1 MVAGMR
7 MVMKIIN
14 IIQVRTLFLMVSF
27 LFSSTVFAE
36 SQLTNL
42 NVNPLTGEKVELLFE
57 FNDVIAGY
65 TDKLHYRPNKLVI
78 DVDNAS
84 SVLKL
89 NPVTIDKSGINDVV
103 TERTSDGLRMTI
115 TLSTLMPYRI
125 ENQGKR
131 LLVRFGNLGEKEQ
144 PEDGTVAALINA
156 VSQEPLEQSG
166 SVAEGLIGQADTGK
180 TFAPTPE
187 GYVNNIDSID
197 FKRGSEGQGK
207 LLVYLGNS
215 SVAVDIRRRDQQLI
229 VEFQS
234 TYIPDDLL
242 YIMDVVDFAT
252 VVEKV
257 ETFREDGKTRIVF
270 NIKDEYNYRYDQ
282 LDTLFM
288 VEVTAKPKDEKQSA
302 YQGKAISLNF
312 QDIPVRTVL
321 QLIADFNGFNLVIT
335 DSVSGNI
342 TLRLDDVPWEQ
353 ALDIILKVKGLGKR
367 LDGNVLMIA
376 PATELANSEREQ
388 LESEQ
393 KVAELSTL
401 YSEYIQINYAKAK
414 DIVTLLSG
422 DKTSL
427 LSSRGSV
434 SLDER
439 TNTLLIK
446 DTAAVI
452 DSVKEMLEVLDVPV
466 RQVVIEARMVTVS
479 EAVGEQLGVQWSS
492 SSSSSDDGLNIDLG
506 FNADGNHVG
515 FQVAN
520 IDGDLLDLELAAI
533 ESESKGQVIASPRIT
548 TADQQTA
555 YIESGTEIPY
565 EESSSSGATTIS
577 FQKAVLSLEV
587 TPQIT
592 PDNKIILDL
601 TITQDSVGEIVT
613 SSDGTESVAI
623 DTQEIS
629 TQVLADNGET
639 IVLGGIYQQTVTSSE
654 TKVPL
659 LGDIPFLGA
668 LFRQTKDSSSKD
680 EVLIF
685 VTPRIV
691 MQSKP

>member
-1 MVAGMR
+1 
-7 MVMKIIN
+7 MKIIN
-14 IIQVRTLFLMVSF
+14 IKQVRNLFLMVSF
-27 LFSSTVFAE
+27 LFSSAVFAE
-36 SQLTNL
+36 SQLTDL
-42 NVNPLTGEKVELLFE
+42 NVNPLTGEKIELLFE
-57 FNDVIAGY
+57 FNDAIASY

-89 NPVTIDKSGINDVV
+89 NPVTIDQSGIDSVE

-115 TLSTLMPYRI
+115 SLDSLMPYRI

-131 LLVRFGNLGEKEQ
+131 LLVRFGDLGEKEQ
-144 PEDGTVAALINA
+144 PEDGTVAALISA
-156 VSQEPLEQSG
+156 VSQDTSEQSA
-166 SVAEGLIGQADTGK
+166 SVAEGLIGQNGAAK
-180 TFAPTPE
+180 TLAPTPE

-234 TYIPDDLL
+234 TYIPDELL

-257 ETFREDGKTRIVF
+257 ETFKEDGKTRVVF

-288 VEVTAKPKDEKQSA
+288 VEVSAKPKDEKESA

-422 DKTSL
+422 EKTSL

-479 EAVGEQLGVQWSS
+479 ESIGEELGVAWSS
-492 SSSSSDDGLNIDLG
+492 TSSEDDDDLNIDLG
-506 FNADGNHVG
+506 FNSDGNSLG
-515 FQVAN
+515 FQIAN
-520 IDGDLLDLELAAI
+520 IDGDLLDLELSAL

-548 TADQQTA
+548 TADGQTA

-565 EESSSSGATTIS
+565 EESSSSGATTVS
-577 FQKAVLSLEV
+577 FEKAVLSLEV

-613 SSDGTESVAI
+613 SSDGTESVSI

-629 TQVLADNGET
+629 TQVLANNGET
-639 IVLGGIYQQTVTSSE
+639 IVLGGIFQQTVTTSE
-654 TKVPL
+654 TKVPY

-668 LFRQTKDSSSKD
+668 LFRQTSDSSSKD

-691 MQSKP
+691 MQSN

>member
-1 MVAGMR
+1 MKAGMR

-14 IIQVRTLFLMVSF
+14 IKQVRNLLLMVSF
-27 LFSSTVFAE
+27 LFSSAVFAE
-36 SQLTNL
+36 SQLTDL
-42 NVNPLTGEKVELLFE
+42 NVNPLTGEKIELLFE
-57 FNDVIAGY
+57 FNDTIASY

-89 NPVTIDKSGINDVV
+89 NPVTIDQSGIDSVE

-115 TLSTLMPYRI
+115 SLDSLMPYRI

-131 LLVRFGNLGEKEQ
+131 LLVRFGDLGEKEQ
-144 PEDGTVAALINA
+144 PEDGTVAALISA
-156 VSQEPLEQSG
+156 VSQDTSEQSA
-166 SVAEGLIGQADTGK
+166 SVAEGLIGQAGAAK
-180 TFAPTPE
+180 TLAPTPE

-257 ETFREDGKTRIVF
+257 ETFKEDGKTRIVF

-288 VEVTAKPKDEKQSA
+288 VEVSEKPKDEKESA

-422 DKTSL
+422 EKTSL

-479 EAVGEQLGVQWSS
+479 ESVGEQLGVEWSS
-492 SSSSSDDGLNIDLG
+492 TSSGDDDDLNIDLG
-506 FNADGNHVG
+506 FNSDGNSLG
-515 FQVAN
+515 FQIAN
-520 IDGDLLDLELAAI
+520 IDGDLLDLELSAL

-548 TADQQTA
+548 TADGQTA

-577 FQKAVLSLEV
+577 FEKAVLSLEV

-601 TITQDSVGEIVT
+601 TITQDSVGEIIT
-613 SSDGTESVAI
+613 SSDGSESVAI

-629 TQVLADNGET
+629 TQVLANNGET
-639 IVLGGIYQQTVTSSE
+639 IVLGGIFQQTVTTSE
-654 TKVPL
+654 TKVPY

-668 LFRQTKDSSSKD
+668 LFRQTSDSSSKD

-691 MQSKP
+691 MQSN

>member
-1 MVAGMR
+1 MVAGMK
-7 MVMKIIN
+7 MIMKIIN

-166 SVAEGLIGQADTGK
+166 SVAEGLIDQANTSK

-601 TITQDSVGEIVT
+601 TITQDSVGDILT
-613 SSDGTESVAI
+613 NSDGTESVAI

-691 MQSKP
+691 MQSKL

>member
-1 MVAGMR
+1 MVAGMK
-7 MVMKIIN
+7 MIMKIIN

-166 SVAEGLIGQADTGK
+166 SVAEGLIDQANTSK

-434 SLDER
+434 SLDGR

-601 TITQDSVGEIVT
+601 TITQDSVGDILT
-613 SSDGTESVAI
+613 NSDGTESVAI

-691 MQSKP
+691 MQSKL

>member
-1 MVAGMR
+1 
-7 MVMKIIN
+7 MKIIN
-14 IIQVRTLFLMVSF
+14 ITQVRHLFLLVSF
-27 LFSSTVFAE
+27 LFSSAVFAE
-36 SQLTNL
+36 SQLTDL

-57 FNDVIAGY
+57 FNEDIASY

-89 NPVTIDKSGINDVV
+89 NPVKIDQSGIDSVE

-115 TLSTLMPYRI
+115 SLDSLMPYRI

-131 LLVRFGNLGEKEQ
+131 LLVRFGDLGEKEQ
-144 PEDGTVAALINA
+144 PEDGTVAALISA
-156 VSQEPLEQSG
+156 VSQDPADQAT
-166 SVAEGLIGQADTGK
+166 SVAEGLIGQTGAAK
-180 TFAPTPE
+180 TLAPTPE

-252 VVEKV
+252 VVEKI
-257 ETFREDGKTRIVF
+257 ETFKEDGKTRLVF
-270 NIKDEYNYRYDQ
+270 NIKGEYNYRYDQ

-288 VEVTAKPKDEKQSA
+288 VEVTEKPKDEKESA

-414 DIVTLLSG
+414 SIVALLSG
-422 DKTSL
+422 EKTSL

-479 EAVGEQLGVQWSS
+479 ESVGEELGVEWSS
-492 SSSSSDDGLNIDLG
+492 LSSSDDDDLNIDLG
-506 FNADGNHVG
+506 FNSDGNSIG
-515 FQVAN
+515 FQIAN
-520 IDGDLLDLELAAI
+520 IDGDLLDLELSAI
-533 ESESKGQVIASPRIT
+533 ESESRGEVIASPRIT

-565 EESSSSGATTIS
+565 QESSSSGATTIS
-577 FQKAVLSLEV
+577 FEKAVLSLEV

-613 SSDGTESVAI
+613 NSDGTESVAI

-639 IVLGGIYQQTVTSSE
+639 IVLGGIYQQSVTTSE
-654 TKVPL
+654 TKVPY

-668 LFRQTKDSSSKD
+668 LFRQTSDSSSKD

-685 VTPRIV
+685 VTPRII
-691 MQSKP
+691 MESKY